1 MKSPKRDPIIIQ
13 PNSKV
18 TTEGYTDK
26 MLPYNQTMA
35 LIQRTEKSLIP
46 SDLDIIPHQLEY
58 KQQQREPVLETVS
71 YVMTRT
77 VKVPPRAIIAE
88 IQPGTFEYMPEL
100 PADDTSQELNFNIA
114 QENLTEEQFVKA
126 DYVIVSNRDIFSM
139 SEADIG
145 QVTAIKHR
153 IKMTDHT
160 HFKQRHRRI
169 PPSIFKE
176 VIDHLQ
182 YGDLQMCVDYRQLN
196 NKTTKKDAYAI
207 PRIEEILDS

>member
-1 MKSPKRDPIIIQ
+1 M
-13 PNSKV
+13 
-18 TTEGYTDK
+18 
-26 MLPYNQTMA
+26 
-35 LIQRTEKSLIP
+35 
-46 SDLDIIPHQLEY
+46 
-58 KQQQREPVLETVS
+58 LETDS
-71 YVMTRT
+71 NVMTRT

-160 HFKQRHRRI
+160 PFK
-169 PPSIFKE
+169 
-176 VIDHLQ
+176 
-182 YGDLQMCVDYRQLN
+182 
-196 NKTTKKDAYAI
+196 
-207 PRIEEILDS
+207 

>member
-1 MKSPKRDPIIIQ
+1 M
-13 PNSKV
+13 
-18 TTEGYTDK
+18 
-26 MLPYNQTMA
+26 
-35 LIQRTEKSLIP
+35 
-46 SDLDIIPHQLEY
+46 
-58 KQQQREPVLETVS
+58 LETDS
-71 YVMTRT
+71 NVMTRT

-88 IQPGTFEYMPEL
+88 IQPGTFEDMPEL

-160 HFKQRHRRI
+160 PFK
-169 PPSIFKE
+169 
-176 VIDHLQ
+176 
-182 YGDLQMCVDYRQLN
+182 
-196 NKTTKKDAYAI
+196 
-207 PRIEEILDS
+207 

>member
-1 MKSPKRDPIIIQ
+1 MK
-13 PNSKV
+13 
-18 TTEGYTDK
+18 
-26 MLPYNQTMA
+26 
-35 LIQRTEKSLIP
+35 
-46 SDLDIIPHQLEY
+46 
-58 KQQQREPVLETVS
+58 
-71 YVMTRT
+71 RT

-88 IQPGTFEYMPEL
+88 IQPGIFEDMPEL

-160 HFKQRHRRI
+160 PFK
-169 PPSIFKE
+169 
-176 VIDHLQ
+176 
-182 YGDLQMCVDYRQLN
+182 
-196 NKTTKKDAYAI
+196 
-207 PRIEEILDS
+207 